1 MVTQVLQSSSES
13 ELLFVSAPCAVSNES
28 SSGLHLRLSVM
39 LIFAFSSFVVSS
51 SVYAVCSLLEI
62 SGTFQL
68 FTSHHHLLIF
78 APTDCPFNVDD
89 RFICLQP
96 ETTSVQAKPCTKGIM
111 IYPIHVSPSLPYQT
125 NQN

>member
-1 MVTQVLQSSSES
+1 MQSSISH
-13 ELLFVSAPCAVSNES
+13 
-28 SSGLHLRLSVM
+28 LHSR
-39 LIFAFSSFVVSS
+39 VVIMCSRT
-51 SVYAVCSLLEI
+51 YAVCSLLEV

-78 APTDCPFNVDD
+78 APTDWPFNVED

-111 IYPIHVSPSLPYQT
+111 IYPIHISHSPHTKTTKL
-125 NQN
+125 QNKPDPSS